1 MSDFKDQIWV
11 VIPTLNEAQ
20 TIDSVVRDCLPY
32 GAVVLVI
39 DGGSTDGTPEI
50 ARVAGARVEVYLEP
64 GKGRALQRALEL
76 VEAPVTVFID
86 ADGSHQASDIPRLAA
101 PVIEGDAEM
110 AVGCRWTGG
119 SDELHGDINKWIRR
133 AGSRV
138 LTTLVN
144 WRWGANLTDIQ
155 NGFRA
160 LDTRIGQCI
169 GLRQPDF
176 TTEQEM
182 IMKFLAGGFRV
193 TNVPSH
199 EYARQ
204 AGEAKLNLRRVW
216 FRFGIVVLKHL
227 FNFERPHLRARK
239 DVGKRA

>member
-1 MSDFKDQIWV
+1 MSDFKSQIWV
-11 VIPTLNEAQ
+11 VIPTLNEAA
-20 TIDSVVRDCLPY
+20 TIDAVVRDCLPY
-32 GAVVLVI
+32 GAVVLVV
-39 DGGSTDGTPEI
+39 DGGSTDGTAEI
-50 ARVAGARVEVYLEP
+50 ARRAGARVEVYRAR
-64 GKGRALQRALEL
+64 GKGLALQRALEL

-86 ADGSHQASDIPRLAA
+86 ADGSHVARDIWRVAA
-101 PVIEGDAEM
+101 PVIAGEVEM

-144 WRWGANLTDIQ
+144 LRWGADLTDIQ

-160 LDTRIGQCI
+160 LDTRIGQRI

-204 AGEAKLNLRRVW
+204 AGEAKLDLRRVW
-216 FRFGIVVLKHL
+216 FRFGVVVLRHI
-227 FNFERPHLRARK
+227 FNFERPHLRAK
-239 DVGKRA
+239 KRR

>member
-1 MSDFKDQIWV
+1 MSHFKDQIWV
-11 VIPTLNEAQ
+11 VIPTLNEAA
-20 TIDSVVRDCLPY
+20 TIDAVVRDCLPY
-32 GAVVLVI
+32 GAVVLVV
-39 DGGSTDGTPEI
+39 DGGSSDGTAEI
-50 ARVAGARVEVYLEP
+50 ARLAGARVEVYRAP
-64 GKGRALQRALEL
+64 GKGRALRRALEL

-86 ADGSHQASDIPRLAA
+86 ADGSHVASDIPRLAA
-101 PVIEGDAEM
+101 PVIEGEVAM

-144 WRWGANLTDIQ
+144 LRWGADLTDIQ

-160 LDTRIGQCI
+160 LDTRIGQRI

-204 AGEAKLNLRRVW
+204 AGQAKLNLRRVW
-216 FRFGIVVLKHL
+216 LRFGIVVLRHI
-227 FNFERPHLRARK
+227 FNFERPHLRAK
-239 DVGKRA
+239 KRR

>member
-1 MSDFKDQIWV
+1 MSDFKDRIWV
-11 VIPTLNEAQ
+11 VIPTLNEAA
-20 TIDSVVRDCLPY
+20 TIEAVVRDCLPY
-32 GAVVLVI
+32 GAVVLVV
-39 DGGSTDGTPEI
+39 DGGSTDGTADI
-50 ARVAGARVEVYLEP
+50 ARASGARVEVYRKP
-64 GKGRALQRALEL
+64 GKGRALQRALQL

-101 PVIEGDAEM
+101 PVVAGECEM

-119 SDELHGDINKWIRR
+119 SDELHGDINKWLRR

-144 WRWGANLTDIQ
+144 LRWGARLTDIQ

-160 LDTRIGQCI
+160 LDTNIGRKI

-193 TNVPSH
+193 VNVPSH

-204 AGEAKLNLRRVW
+204 AGQAKLNLRRVW

-227 FNFERPHLRARK
+227 FNFERPHLRKRK
-239 DVGKRA
+239 